1 MTTKASL
8 LIIDV
13 QNDFCPGGALPVP
26 AGDRVVAPLNRA
38 AELFAAAGLPV
49 VASRDWHPPVTS
61 HFNAY
66 GGIWPSHCVQGSRGA
81 EFHPQLRLP
90 PGYFLLSKGFESD
103 TDSYSA
109 FDGRLADGSSLQLLL
124 ATLGVARLFVGGLA
138 TDYCVKESVLA
149 ALRTGLQ
156 VVVLEDAVAGVDV
169 TAGDSL
175 RAMKEMKTAGASFSS
190 VTALTQGTYFHSC
203 HSHRFSTC

>member
-1 MTTKASL
+1 MTTKAAL
-8 LIIDV
+8 LIIDL

-26 AGDRVVAPLNRA
+26 EGDRVVEPLNRA

-61 HFNAY
+61 HFRLY

-81 EFHPQLRLP
+81 EFHPRLQLP
-90 PGYFLLSKGFESD
+90 QGYFLISKGFETDS
-103 TDSYSA
+103 DSYSA
-109 FDGRLADGSSLQLLL
+109 FDGRLADGRSLQQLL
-124 ATLGVARLFVGGLA
+124 AGLGVVKLFVGGLA
-138 TDYCVKESVLA
+138 SDYCVKESVLA

-175 RAMKEMKTAGASFSS
+175 RAIEEMKTAGATFSS
-190 VTALTQGTYFHSC
+190 VTALDLAT
-203 HSHRFSTC
+203 